1 MIPVDEGVGAQGGR
15 ARAVLTHLKSVS
27 GFELASICFILA
39 SAFVLRVWDLTHVP
53 PGLHGD
59 EGVTGL
65 EGIRFLEEGH
75 IGVYTGSA
83 LGQPTAPFYISG
95 LSIAI
100 FGKSVFAIRIV
111 SVLAGVLTVAATYVV
126 SRRRYGTVSALG
138 AAAVLT
144 LMVWHLHFSRIAFAV
159 IWWPLV
165 TVVAVALID
174 RAISSG
180 EIRLWVAAG
189 AATSFGVYVYNSHWI
204 AGFAI
209 GLYLLGWSLVNR
221 RDVLAGRWRELVA
234 FGASAVLVLVPMLR
248 YINDDSNDYGAHI
261 RTISLRSTD
270 AWSAAGFGGKVR
282 LMADSYGHAVDV
294 LLFRSEVDFGDGT
307 GAVRP
312 VQLVVVFAALL
323 GIGAIMRR
331 PTVFGKLL
339 VLIVAVLPLAPALTI
354 NGEIRRDFAAAPLLA
369 ILAGLG
375 LATGFSWVR
384 ARKPTLGWIVAV
396 LVIWQLVMPIPRF
409 FEGNDHPSRAW
420 VFADELTQPVAIAE
434 SLQDEVFI
442 NFYSRRHSMGYES
455 IQFLAPDLVGT
466 NRSNEFGEQPGIA
479 LVDSAGRDNLFVLIG
494 DYVDLL
500 PVLQST
506 YTGGE
511 TVASGLSGGVP
522 YEIFRTDA
530 TA

>member
-1 MIPVDEGVGAQGGR
+1 VIPVVEPVGAQDGR
-15 ARAVLTHLKSVS
+15 ARAVLTRLKNMSR
-27 GFELASICFILA
+27 FELASLCFILA
-39 SAFVLRVWDLTHVP
+39 SAFVLRVWDLTTVP

-83 LGQPTAPFYISG
+83 LGQPTAPFYVSG

-111 SVLAGVLTVAATYVV
+111 SVLAGVLTVAATYLV
-126 SRRRYGTVSALG
+126 SRRRYGNVSALG

-144 LMVWHLHFSRIAFAV
+144 VMVWHLNFSRIAFGV

-165 TVVAVALID
+165 TLAAVALID
-174 RAISSG
+174 RAIVSG

-189 AATSFGVYVYNSHWI
+189 AATSFGVYVYNSHWLAGLAI
-204 AGFAI
+204 AF
-209 GLYLLGWSLVNR
+209 YLAGWSLVNR

-234 FGASAVLVLVPMLR
+234 FGASAMLILLPMLR

-270 AWSAAGFGGKVR
+270 AWSGASFAGKVR
-282 LMADSYGHAVDV
+282 LLADGYGHAVDV
-294 LLFRSEVDFGDGT
+294 LLFRPAVDFGDGT
-307 GAVRP
+307 GTDRP
-312 VQLVVVFAALL
+312 VQLVVVFAAVM
-323 GIGAIMRR
+323 GIGAILRR

-339 VLIVAVLPLAPALTI
+339 VLVVVVLPLAPALTV

-375 LATGFSWVR
+375 LSTGFAWVR
-384 ARKPTLGWIVAV
+384 ARKPALGWIVAV
-396 LVIWQLVMPIPRF
+396 FVVWQLLVPVPRF
-409 FEGNDHPSRAW
+409 FEENDHPSRAW

-442 NFYSRRHSMGYES
+442 NFYSRRHSMNYES

-466 NRSNEFGEQPGIA
+466 NRSNEFSEQPGIA
-479 LVDSAGRDNLFVLIG
+479 LVNSAGRDNLFVLIG
-494 DYVDLL
+494 DYVDFL
-500 PVLQST
+500 PALQST
-506 YTGGE
+506 YTDGE
-511 TVASGLSGGVP
+511 IVASGLSGGVP

-530 TA
+530 TT